1 MLGLS
6 KQQQQQCLS
15 DKSVYRPN
23 SVRVDAP
30 TIGWQTGKQNQIVTK
45 IVAQ

>member
-23 SVRVDAP
+23 SVMVVALAID
-30 TIGWQTGKQNQIVTK
+30 WQAGKQHQIVTK
-45 IVAQ
+45 NVAQ